1 MKRRNLIS
9 KTAICLY
16 LVLALV
22 MCVGCDG
29 TSPYEQIGK
38 DVRRISDDF
47 NKGFKPEQPKR
58 EYIGMSATI
67 LYLKETNQLDSVTID
82 LHRLLQIQDSLS
94 VGN

>member
-1 MKRRNLIS
+1 MKRLNLRLGYALCI
-9 KTAICLY
+9 L
-16 LVLALV
+16 LALV

-29 TSPYEQIGK
+29 TSLSEQLGK
-38 DVRRISDDF
+38 DVRSITDDF
-47 NKGFKPEQPKR
+47 NKGFEPKQNKR

-67 LYLKETNQLDSVTID
+67 IYLQETNQLDSVTID